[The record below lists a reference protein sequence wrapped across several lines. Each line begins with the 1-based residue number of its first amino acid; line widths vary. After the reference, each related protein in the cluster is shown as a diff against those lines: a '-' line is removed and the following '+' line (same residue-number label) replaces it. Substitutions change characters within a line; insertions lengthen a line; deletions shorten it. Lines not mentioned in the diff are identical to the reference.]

1 MTMLSRRQF
10 NSRLLNALLSY
21 SLLDSLFATNAIA
34 AKLAPLTKHWANDL
48 QELCMDLQLSSITPA
63 IWQDRVEALFQKI
76 ELKELLQFVDFERL
90 VKGMSFPDLGVTT
103 KPVVFPRLEGLPAR
117 TVFTKKIFGMKKG
130 RAIIPHGHSNMASAH
145 LVLRGDF
152 HMRHYEKVGEQDA
165 HLLLRP
171 TIDRIASTGSCSSI
185 SDERDNVHWFI
196 ANSETAFTF
205 DVIML
210 DLKGKPYDIQNV
222 DIEAGEKQPD
232 GTIRAKILD
241 VETALKKYGK
251 RHH

>member
-1 MTMLSRRQF
+1 MLNRRQF
-10 NSRLLNALLSY
+10 NRQLLGAMMSY
-21 SLLDSLFATNAIA
+21 SLLDSLFATNAIP
-34 AKLAPLTKHWANDL
+34 AKLAPLTEHWAKDL
-48 QELCMDLQLSSITPA
+48 QEICQDLRLNSIKPDV
-63 IWQDRVEALFQKI
+63 WQDHVENLFQKI
-76 ELKELLQFVDFERL
+76 ELKELLQFIDFERL
-90 VKGMSFPDLGVTT
+90 IKGMTFPDLGVAT

-145 LVLRGDF
+145 LVLKGDF
-152 HMRHYEKVGEQDA
+152 HMRHYEKVGELDG

-171 TIDRIASTGSCSSI
+171 TIDRIADAGSSSSI
-185 SDERDNVHWFI
+185 SDERDNVHWFV

-222 DIEAGEKQPD
+222 DIQAGEPQPD

-251 RHH
+251 QHH